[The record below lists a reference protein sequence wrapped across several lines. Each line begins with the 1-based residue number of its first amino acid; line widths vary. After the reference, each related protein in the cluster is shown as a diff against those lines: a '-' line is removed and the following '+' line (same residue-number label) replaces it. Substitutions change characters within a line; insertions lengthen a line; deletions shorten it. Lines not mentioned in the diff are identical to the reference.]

1 MTDSASRDAH
11 AETNAHHAS
20 VCKACA
26 LSSAAGTAGSCQ
38 GAERLVQLERSVKRL
53 HRLVWGLVIALL
65 IVVAFFLGQRTQSR
79 RDSMQPGSM
88 GPRGMMG
95 PMQRG
100 DIVIANGRKG
110 MQGPMQ
116 GSMQG
121 PMQGPMRGM
130 NGMKSIRNEDG
141 TFEVR
146 VERYENDSDNGPN
159 DDQPEDDFN
168 QGNSKVYIMKDGGP
182 NQCAEQPLVPPS
194 VVK

>member
-1 MTDSASRDAH
+1 MTESSSRDAH
-11 AETNAHHAS
+11 AESNAHHAS

-116 GSMQG
+116 G
-121 PMQGPMRGM
+121 PMRGM

>member
-1 MTDSASRDAH
+1 MTESSSRDAH
-11 AETNAHHAS
+11 AESNAHHAS

-65 IVVAFFLGQRTQSR
+65 IGVAFFLGQRTQSR

-121 PMQGPMRGM
+121 PMRGM

-168 QGNSKVYIMKDGGP
+168 QGNSKVYIMIDGGP
-182 NQCAEQPLVPPS
+182 NLCAEQPLVPPS

>member
-1 MTDSASRDAH
+1 MTDSSSRDAH

-100 DIVIANGRKG
+100 DIVIPNGRKG
-110 MQGPMQ
+110 
-116 GSMQG
+116 
-121 PMQGPMRGM
+121 MQGPMRGM

-146 VERYENDSDNGPN
+146 VERYENDSDDGPN
-159 DDQPEDDFN
+159 DDQPDGEFD

-182 NQCAEQPLVPPS
+182 NQCVEQPLVPPS